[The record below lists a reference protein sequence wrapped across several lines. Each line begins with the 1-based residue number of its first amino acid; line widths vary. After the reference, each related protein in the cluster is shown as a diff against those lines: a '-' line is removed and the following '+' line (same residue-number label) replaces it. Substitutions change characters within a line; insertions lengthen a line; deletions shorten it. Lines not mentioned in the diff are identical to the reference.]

1 MRASRWVVM
10 AGIAVLSGC
19 AQGIRLPETGDS
31 AEYFVLRVPG
41 SAAEA
46 RLSLEG
52 ISGSEVQV
60 TRFEDSLRGRAY
72 GATVDLY
79 WTAEEVRGTVGGSP
93 VDLKVIQEGNV
104 LRIRGLYAGRTG
116 NFTIQ
121 PGKLEGTLG
130 GCSYGMTAEMG
141 EVYVGSMTCG
151 GVPTRANLQLPPTL
165 AMYYPA
171 EIAAH
176 LAVFL
181 AR

>member
-1 MRASRWVVM
+1 M
-10 AGIAVLSGC
+10 AGITAISGC
-19 AQGIRLPETGDS
+19 AQGIRLPETGES
-31 AEYFVLRVPG
+31 AEYFVLGVPG
-41 SAAEA
+41 GAVEA
-46 RLSLEG
+46 RLSAEG
-52 ISGSEVQV
+52 ISGADVQV
-60 TRFEDSLRGRAY
+60 TRFEDALRGRAY

-79 WTAEEVRGTVGGSP
+79 WTAEEVKGTVGGSP

-116 NFTIQ
+116 NFSIQ
-121 PGKLEGTLG
+121 PGKIEGTLG
-130 GCSYGMTAEMG
+130 GCSYGMESQMG
-141 EVYVGSMTCG
+141 GTYVGSMTCG